1 MKRLTVTGLTLA
13 MALTGCGG
21 SDDKNNNSSSSLSSS
36 SISSAAAIS
45 SATNISSSTATIS
58 SAANISSSAATIS
71 SAAAVSSVATISSAG
86 SSSSIPASSSSSES
100 SSSAAPVA
108 KKNVLFFLGD
118 GMGITTLTAM
128 RIYEVGEAGSI
139 TIDTLPESAF
149 VRTYSEDGQVTDSA
163 PSMAAYMT
171 GVKMKN
177 EVISMSAGTNA
188 YRPDGTQF
196 IDAAGNSTC
205 EAGNGQAVPTL
216 LELMKAQGYATG
228 VVSTTR
234 ITHAT
239 PATTY
244 AHVCNR
250 NGENTIAAQMVP
262 NGAGFNTALGNGI
275 DVVLGG
281 GLRHFLPT
289 TETGGRRTDGR
300 HLVNEMKTAG
310 YTYATNTGELL
321 AAANTTGKLLGLFTS
336 SDMSYELDRNP
347 QVEPSL
353 SEMTGKAIDI
363 LTQRDKGF
371 FLMVEGGRIDHA
383 LHASNAKRALTDG
396 IAFDNAIKLA
406 LEKMEAVDPGLKNTL
421 VVVTADHDHTLVIN
435 GYAERTGKTT
445 DTHAGVLG
453 LVKSYVN
460 GPNKGQPTKDV
471 DGNPYTILGFGNGP
485 NRPTTRIA
493 LDETT
498 TSGKDY
504 LQEAVIQL
512 DSETHGG
519 GDVFLGA
526 KGLGAENFHGVID
539 NTEVFGLI
547 KKSINLQ

>member
-13 MALTGCGG
+13 MALVGCGG
-21 SDDKNNNSSSSLSSS
+21 SDDNDNNNNSSSSMP
-36 SISSAAAIS
+36 A
-45 SATNISSSTATIS
+45 
-58 SAANISSSAATIS
+58 SSSASSVVDMS
-71 SAAAVSSVATISSAG
+71 SASSV
-86 SSSSIPASSSSSES
+86 PASSSSSES
-100 SSSAAPVA
+100 SSSAAQVA

-128 RIYEVGEAGSI
+128 RIYEAGEAGSI
-139 TIDTLPESAF
+139 TIDTLPETAF
-149 VRTYSEDGQVTDSA
+149 VRTYSADGQVTDSA

-177 EVISMSAGTNA
+177 EVISMSTDTNA
-188 YRPDGTQF
+188 YREDGTQYV
-196 IDAAGNSTC
+196 DANGDSTC
-205 EAGNGQAVPTL
+205 EAGNGEAVPTL
-216 LELMKAQGYATG
+216 LEMMKAEGFATG

-250 NGENTIAAQMVP
+250 NGENTIATQMVP
-262 NGAGFNTALGNGI
+262 NGEGFNTALGDGI

-281 GLRHFLPT
+281 GKRHFLPS
-289 TETGGRRTDGR
+289 TESGGRRTDSR
-300 HLVNEMKTAG
+300 NLVTEMETAG
-310 YTYATNTGELL
+310 YDYVTNTAELL
-321 AAANTTGKLLGLFTS
+321 AAPDTTEKLLGLFTS

-347 QVEPSL
+347 TSEPSL

-363 LTQRDKGF
+363 LSQRDKGF

-396 IAFDNAIKLA
+396 IAFDNAVKVA
-406 LEKMEAVDPGLKNTL
+406 LEKMEAIDPGLKNTL
-421 VVVTADHDHTLVIN
+421 IVVTADHDHTLVIN

-445 DTHAGVLG
+445 DTNAGVLG
-453 LVKSYVN
+453 LVKSYAN
-460 GPNKGQPTKDV
+460 GPEKGQPLTDV
-471 DGNPYTILGFGNGP
+471 DGNPYTILAFGNGP
-485 NRPTTRIA
+485 NRPTTRVA

-498 TSGKDY
+498 TSGNDY

-519 GDVFLGA
+519 ADVFLGA
-526 KGLGAENFHGVID
+526 KGMGAKNFHGVID
-539 NTEVFGLI
+539 NVEVFGLI
-547 KKSINLQ
+547 QQAITQE

>member
-13 MALTGCGG
+13 LALTGCG
-21 SDDKNNNSSSSLSSS
+21 SDDNKSSSSRSSS
-36 SISSAAAIS
+36 SASSAAA
-45 SATNISSSTATIS
+45 SST
-58 SAANISSSAATIS
+58 
-71 SAAAVSSVATISSAG
+71 
-86 SSSSIPASSSSSES
+86 PASSSAPAASSSTPAASSTPSSS

-177 EVISMSAGTNA
+177 EVISMTTGTNA
-188 YRPDGTQF
+188 YRADGSQF
-196 IDAAGNSTC
+196 VDANGNSTC

-216 LELMKAQGYATG
+216 LEQMKAKGYATG

-244 AHVCNR
+244 SHVCNR

-262 NGAGFNTALGNGI
+262 NGAGFNAALGNGI

-281 GLRHFLPT
+281 GLRHFLPST
-289 TETGGRRTDGR
+289 VSGGRRTDSR
-300 HLVNEMKTAG
+300 NLVEEMKTAG
-310 YTYATNTGELL
+310 YTYATNTSELL
-321 AAANTTGKLLGLFTS
+321 AAANTTNKLLGLFTS

-347 QVEPSL
+347 TAEPSL

-363 LTQRDKGF
+363 LNQREKGF

-445 DTHAGVLG
+445 DSHAGVLG

-460 GPNKGQPTKDV
+460 GPTKGQPTKDV
-471 DGNPYTILGFGNGP
+471 DGNPYTILAFGNGP
-485 NRPTTRIA
+485 NRPATRIA

-526 KGLGAENFHGVID
+526 KGMGAENFHGVID
-539 NTEVFGLI
+539 NVEVFGLI
-547 KKSINLQ
+547 KKAINLE

>member
-13 MALTGCGG
+13 AVLTGCGG
-21 SDDKNNNSSSSLSSS
+21 SDDNKNNNSSSSISSASSAPASSS
-36 SISSAAAIS
+36 SSAPA
-45 SATNISSSTATIS
+45 
-58 SAANISSSAATIS
+58 SSSAS
-71 SAAAVSSVATISSAG
+71 SEPVT
-86 SSSSIPASSSSSES
+86 SSSSES

-128 RIYEVGEAGSI
+128 RIYEAGEAGSI

-149 VRTYSEDGQVTDSA
+149 VRTYSADGQVTDSA

-177 EVISMSAGTNA
+177 EVISMSTDTNA
-188 YRPDGTQF
+188 YRTDGTQYV
-196 IDAAGNSTC
+196 DAAGNSTC
-205 EAGNGQAVPTL
+205 EAGNGESVPTL
-216 LELMKAQGYATG
+216 LEQMKAQGFATG

-262 NGAGFNTALGNGI
+262 NGAGFNAALGDGI

-281 GLRHFLPT
+281 GKRHFLPS
-289 TETGGRRTDGR
+289 TEGGRRDDSR
-300 HLVNEMKTAG
+300 NLVTEMQTAG
-310 YTYATNTGELL
+310 YDYVTTSAELS
-321 AAANTTGKLLGLFTS
+321 AAANTTEKLLGLFTS
-336 SDMSYELDRNP
+336 SDMNYELDRP
-347 QVEPSL
+347 ASEPSL

-363 LTQRDKGF
+363 LSQRDKGF

-406 LEKMEAVDPGLKNTL
+406 LEKMEAVDPGLENTL
-421 VVVTADHDHTLVIN
+421 IVVTADHDHTLVIN
-435 GYAERTGKTT
+435 GYAERTDKTT
-445 DTHAGVLG
+445 ETNAGILG
-453 LVKSYVN
+453 LVKSYAN
-460 GPNKGQPTKDV
+460 GPSKGQPTKDV
-471 DGNPYTILGFGNGP
+471 DGNPYTILAFGNGP
-485 NRPTTRIA
+485 NRPTTRVA

-498 TSGKDY
+498 TSGNDY

-526 KGLGAENFHGVID
+526 KGMGAENFHGVID

-547 KKSINLQ
+547 KQAINLE

>member
-1 MKRLTVTGLTLA
+1 MKRLTVTVTGLTLA
-13 MALTGCGG
+13 MALAGCG
-21 SDDKNNNSSSSLSSS
+21 SDNDKKSNSSKSSSSASVA
-36 SISSAAAIS
+36 SSAPA
-45 SATNISSSTATIS
+45 SSSTPAT
-58 SAANISSSAATIS
+58 SSSAAS
-71 SAAAVSSVATISSAG
+71 SSIK
-86 SSSSIPASSSSSES
+86 SSSSAPSSSSSS
-100 SSSAAPVA
+100 VAPVA

-188 YRPDGTQF
+188 YRPDGSQF
-196 IDAAGNSTC
+196 VDASGNSTC
-205 EAGNGQAVPTL
+205 EAGNGKAVPTL
-216 LELMKAQGYATG
+216 LELMKAKGYATG

-244 AHVCNR
+244 SHVCNR

-262 NGAGFNTALGNGI
+262 NGAGFNAALGNGI

-281 GLRHFLPT
+281 GLRHFLPST
-289 TETGGRRTDGR
+289 VSGGRRTDSR
-300 HLVNEMKTAG
+300 NLVEEMKAAG

-321 AAANTTGKLLGLFTS
+321 AASNATNKLLGLFHS

-347 QVEPSL
+347 IAEPSL

-363 LTQRDKGF
+363 LSQRDKGF

-383 LHASNAKRALTDG
+383 LHASNAKRALVDG

-406 LEKMEAVDPGLKNTL
+406 LQKMETVDPGLKNTL

-445 DTHAGVLG
+445 DSHAGVLG
-453 LVKSYVN
+453 LVKSYAN
-460 GPNKGQPTKDV
+460 GPGKGQPTTDV
-471 DGNPYTILGFGNGP
+471 NGNPYTILAFGNGP
-485 NRPTTRIA
+485 NRPATRIA

-539 NTEVFGLI
+539 NIEVFGLI
-547 KKSINLQ
+547 KKAINLE

>member
-13 MALTGCGG
+13 IALVGCGG
-21 SDDKNNNSSSSLSSS
+21 SDDKKNNNSSSSLSSS
-36 SISSAAAIS
+36 SIPV
-45 SATNISSSTATIS
+45 T
-58 SAANISSSAATIS
+58 
-71 SAAAVSSVATISSAG
+71 
-86 SSSSIPASSSSSES
+86 SSSSSVVVASSSSSVPVTSSSSAAPISSSSVSNS

-128 RIYEVGEAGSI
+128 RIYEAGEAGSI
-139 TIDTLPESAF
+139 TIDTLPETAF
-149 VRTYSEDGQVTDSA
+149 VRTYSADGQVTDSA

-177 EVISMSAGTNA
+177 EVISMSTATNA
-188 YRPDGTQF
+188 YRPDGTQY

-205 EAGNGQAVPTL
+205 EVGNGAAVPTL
-216 LELMKAQGYATG
+216 LEQMKAQGFATG

-262 NGAGFNTALGNGI
+262 GGAEFNAALGNGI

-281 GLRHFLPT
+281 GKRHFLPS
-289 TETGGRRTDGR
+289 TESGGRRTDSR
-300 HLVNEMKTAG
+300 NLVTEMKTAG
-310 YTYATNTGELL
+310 YSYATNTAELL
-321 AAANTTGKLLGLFTS
+321 AAPNTTGKLLGLFTS

-347 QVEPSL
+347 ASEPSL

-406 LEKMEAVDPGLKNTL
+406 LEKMEAVDPGLENTL
-421 VVVTADHDHTLVIN
+421 IVVTADHDHTLVIN

-445 DTHAGVLG
+445 DGHAGVLG
-453 LVKSYVN
+453 LVKSYAN
-460 GPNKGQPTKDV
+460 GPSKGQPTTDV
-471 DGNPYTILGFGNGP
+471 NGNPYTILAFGNGP
-485 NRPTTRIA
+485 NRPTTRVA

-498 TSGKDY
+498 TSGNDY

-526 KGLGAENFHGVID
+526 KGMGAENFHGVID

-547 KKSINLQ
+547 KQAINFE

>member
-1 MKRLTVTGLTLA
+1 MKRLSVAGLTLA
-13 MALTGCGG
+13 MALSGCG
-21 SDDKNNNSSSSLSSS
+21 SDSKKDNSSSSSVPSSVPASSSTSTLS
-36 SISSAAAIS
+36 SISSAA
-45 SATNISSSTATIS
+45 SSTPNSNNS
-58 SAANISSSAATIS
+58 SAA
-71 SAAAVSSVATISSAG
+71 SVT
-86 SSSSIPASSSSSES
+86 
-100 SSSAAPVA
+100 

-128 RIYEVGEAGSI
+128 RIYEVGESGSI

-177 EVISMSAGTNA
+177 EVISMSSGTNA
-188 YRPDGTQF
+188 YRPDGTQYV
-196 IDAAGNSTC
+196 DANGNSTC
-205 EAGNGQAVPTL
+205 EPGNGAAVPTL
-216 LELMKAQGYATG
+216 LELMKAQGYAAG

-262 NGAGFNTALGNGI
+262 NTASFNAALGDGI

-289 TETGGRRTDGR
+289 SVSNGRRTDNR
-300 HLVNEMKTAG
+300 NLVEEMKTAG
-310 YTYATNTGELL
+310 YQYVTNTGELL
-321 AAANTTGKLLGLFTS
+321 ATPNTTGKLLGLFNT
-336 SDMSYELDRNP
+336 SDMNYELDRNP

-353 SEMTGKAIDI
+353 SEMTGKAIDV
-363 LTQRDKGF
+363 LSQHDKGF

-383 LHASNAKRALTDG
+383 LHASNAKRAIIDG

-406 LEKMEAVDPGLKNTL
+406 LEKMEALDPGLKNTL

-445 DTHAGVLG
+445 DDNAGVLG
-453 LVKSYVN
+453 VVKGYAN
-460 GPNKGQPTKDV
+460 GPKKGQPTTDV

-485 NRPTTRIA
+485 SRPAERIA
-493 LDETT
+493 LDEAT
-498 TSGKDY
+498 TSGNDY
-504 LQEAVIQL
+504 LQEAAIQL
-512 DSETHGG
+512 SSETHGG
-519 GDVFLGA
+519 ADVFLGA
-526 KGLGAENFHGVID
+526 KGMGAGNFRGVID
-539 NTEVFGLI
+539 NVEVFDLI
-547 KKSINLQ
+547 KQSINLE